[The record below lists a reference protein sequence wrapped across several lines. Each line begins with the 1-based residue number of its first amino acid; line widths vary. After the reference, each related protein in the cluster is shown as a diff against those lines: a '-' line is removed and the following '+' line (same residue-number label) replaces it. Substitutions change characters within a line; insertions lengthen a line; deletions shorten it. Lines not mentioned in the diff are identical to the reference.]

1 MQLGKQYLEDTDMVK
16 KTDNAIN
23 ILTALKFKGVGNAWI
38 YNNLK
43 GGESPEDIVTILN
56 EKKIPATLSDFNYK
70 REGVRSVLNN
80 MYKQVDG
87 FCLTALGD
95 DDFPNITGKIPP
107 ADRPVVLFY
116 KGDINLIGSQNN
128 NVAVIGV
135 LTPLGDVEQR
145 EREVVKMLVD
155 KGVTIVSG
163 LALGCDSIS
172 HDETLRN
179 NGKTVAVL
187 PSPLNDIMPKSNLR
201 LANEILESGGLLVTE
216 YYEPISSKYEL
227 SSRYIKRDRLQAM
240 FSKCVLLAASY
251 AENREGKDCGSRHA
265 LSKAKEYG
273 ISRAVIYNAETD
285 SDNQMFDLSRQ
296 IIGEGGTT
304 IINSSNIGASIEHI
318 CQNTIAKQ
326 KSLF

>member
-1 MQLGKQYLEDTDMVK
+1 MAK

-43 GGESPEDIVTILN
+43 GGESPDVIVAKLN
-56 EKKIPATLSDFNYK
+56 EKNIAATACGFNQK
-70 REGVRSVLNN
+70 REEVRNVLNA
-80 MYKQVDG
+80 MYKQVYG
-87 FCLTALGD
+87 FGVTALGD
-95 DDFPNITGKIPP
+95 EDFPKICGNVSA
-107 ADRPVVLFY
+107 ADYPVVLFY
-116 KGDINLIGSQNN
+116 KGDISLIEKPNN

-155 KGVTIVSG
+155 NGITIVSG
-163 LALGCDSIS
+163 LALGCDSIA
-172 HDETLRN
+172 HDETLKN

-216 YYEPISSKYEL
+216 YYEPILSRYEL

-251 AENREGKDCGSRHA
+251 AENRDGKDCGSRHA
-265 LSKAKEYG
+265 LKKAKEYG
-273 ISRAVIYNAETD
+273 ISRAVIYNATTD
-285 SDNQMFDLSRQ
+285 ANNDMFDLSRQ
-296 IIGEGGTT
+296 IIKEGGAIVIKNDNIVTVV
-304 IINSSNIGASIEHI
+304 NSV
-318 CQNTIAKQ
+318 CQIKKANQ

>member
-1 MQLGKQYLEDTDMVK
+1 MK

-23 ILTALKFKGVGNAWI
+23 ILAALRFKGVGNAWI

-43 GGESPEDIVTILN
+43 GGESPEVIVKILN
-56 EKKIPATLSDFNYK
+56 EKKIPATLAGFNYK
-70 REGVRSVLNN
+70 RDEVRDILNN

-87 FCLTALGD
+87 FGVTAVGD
-95 DDFPNITGKIPP
+95 DDFPKITGKIPP
-107 ADRPVVLFY
+107 ADRPAVLFY
-116 KGDINLIGSQNN
+116 KGDIKLIGSQNN

-145 EREVVKMLVD
+145 EREAVKMLVD

-285 SDNQMFDLSRQ
+285 SGNQMFDLSRQ
-296 IIGEGGTT
+296 IINEGGALILKPNDLAVTV
-304 IINSSNIGASIEHI
+304 EK
-318 CQNTIAKQ
+318 IAKQ
-326 KSLF
+326 KIAEQKNLF

>member
-1 MQLGKQYLEDTDMVK
+1 MAK
-16 KTDNAIN
+16 KTENAVN

-43 GGESPEDIVTILN
+43 GGESAEVIVNTLN
-56 EKKIPATLSDFNYK
+56 AKRIPATLADFNQE
-70 REGVRSVLNN
+70 RDNVRNALNA

-87 FCLTALGD
+87 FGITALGD
-95 DDFPNITGKIPP
+95 DDFPKLGGKIPP
-107 ADRPVVLFY
+107 ADNPVVLFY
-116 KGDINLIGSQNN
+116 KGDIKLIENRNN

-135 LTPLGDVEQR
+135 LAPLGDVEQR

-163 LALGCDSIS
+163 LALGCDSIA
-172 HDETLRN
+172 HNETLKN

-216 YYEPISSKYEL
+216 YYEPIASKYEL

-251 AENREGKDCGSRHA
+251 AENRDGKDCGSRHA
-265 LSKAKEYG
+265 LKKAKEYG
-273 ISRAVIYNAETD
+273 ISRAVIYNEATD
-285 SDNQMFDLSRQ
+285 KGNDMFDLSRQ
-296 IIGEGGTT
+296 IINEGGAIVIKPDNIETSVEKICRHKT
-304 IINSSNIGASIEHI
+304 IIE
-318 CQNTIAKQ
+318 Q
-326 KSLF
+326 KLF

>member
-1 MQLGKQYLEDTDMVK
+1 MQSEKLYSEDTNMGK

-23 ILTALKFKGVGNAWI
+23 ILAALRFKGVGNAWI

-43 GGESPEDIVTILN
+43 GGESPEVIVKILN
-56 EKKIPATLSDFNYK
+56 EKKIPATLAGFNYK
-70 REGVRSVLNN
+70 RDEVRDILNN

-87 FCLTALGD
+87 FGVTALGD
-95 DDFPNITGKIPP
+95 DDFPKISGKIPP

-116 KGDINLIGSQNN
+116 KGDIKLIGSQNN

-145 EREVVKMLVD
+145 EREAVKMLVD

-285 SDNQMFDLSRQ
+285 SGNQMFDLSRQ
-296 IIGEGGTT
+296 IINEGGALILKPNDLAATV
-304 IINSSNIGASIEHI
+304 EK
-318 CQNTIAKQ
+318 IAKQ
-326 KSLF
+326 KIAEQKNLF

>member
-1 MQLGKQYLEDTDMVK
+1 MK

-43 GGESPEDIVTILN
+43 GGESPEVIVKILN
-56 EKKIPATLSDFNYK
+56 EKKISVTLSGFNYK
-70 REGVRSVLNN
+70 RDEVRDVLNN

-87 FCLTALGD
+87 FGVTAWGD
-95 DDFPNITGKIPP
+95 DDFPKITGKISP
-107 ADRPVVLFY
+107 ADYPVVLFY
-116 KGDINLIGSQNN
+116 KGDISLIKSTNN

-251 AENREGKDCGSRHA
+251 AENRDGKDCGSRHA
-265 LSKAKEYG
+265 LKKAKEYG
-273 ISRAVIYNAETD
+273 ISRAVIYNEATD
-285 SDNQMFDLSRQ
+285 KDNDMFDLSRQ
-296 IIGEGGTT
+296 IINEGGAIVITPDNLATT
-304 IINSSNIGASIEHI
+304 VEKITL
-318 CQNTIAKQ
+318 QKIAEQ
-326 KSLF
+326 KKLF

>member
-1 MQLGKQYLEDTDMVK
+1 MQSEKLYSEDTNMGK

-23 ILTALKFKGVGNAWI
+23 ILAALKFKGVGNAWI

-43 GGESPEDIVTILN
+43 GGESPEVIVKILN
-56 EKKIPATLSDFNYK
+56 EKKISVTLSGFNSK
-70 REGVRSVLNN
+70 RDEVRDILNN

-87 FCLTALGD
+87 FGVTALGD
-95 DDFPNITGKIPP
+95 DDFPKITGKIPP

-116 KGDINLIGSQNN
+116 KGDIKLIGSQNN

-145 EREVVKMLVD
+145 ERETVKMLVD

-265 LSKAKEYG
+265 LNKAKEYG

-285 SDNQMFDLSRQ
+285 SGNQMFDLSRQ
-296 IIGEGGTT
+296 IINEGGALILKPNDLAATV
-304 IINSSNIGASIEHI
+304 EK
-318 CQNTIAKQ
+318 IAKQ
-326 KSLF
+326 KIAEQKNLF

>member
-1 MQLGKQYLEDTDMVK
+1 MK

-23 ILTALKFKGVGNAWI
+23 ILAALKFKGVGNAWI

-43 GGESPEDIVTILN
+43 GGESPEVIVKILN
-56 EKKIPATLSDFNYK
+56 EKKIPATLAGFNYK
-70 REGVRSVLNN
+70 RDEVRDILNN

-87 FCLTALGD
+87 FGVTAVGD
-95 DDFPNITGKIPP
+95 DDFPKITGKIPP
-107 ADRPVVLFY
+107 ADRPAVLFY
-116 KGDINLIGSQNN
+116 KGDIKLIGSQNN

-145 EREVVKMLVD
+145 EREAVKMLVD

-285 SDNQMFDLSRQ
+285 SGNQMFDLSRQ
-296 IIGEGGTT
+296 IINEGGALILKPNDLAVTV
-304 IINSSNIGASIEHI
+304 EK
-318 CQNTIAKQ
+318 IAKQ
-326 KSLF
+326 KIAEQKNLF

>member
-1 MQLGKQYLEDTDMVK
+1 MQLVKQYSEDTNMGK

-43 GGESPEDIVTILN
+43 GGESPEVIVKMLN
-56 EKKIPATLSDFNYK
+56 EKKISATHSDFNYK
-70 REGVRSVLNN
+70 RDEVRTVLNN
-80 MYKQVDG
+80 MYQQVDG
-87 FCLTALGD
+87 FGVTALGD
-95 DDFPNITGKIPP
+95 DDFPKIAGKIPP
-107 ADRPVVLFY
+107 ADHPVVLFY
-116 KGDINLIGSQNN
+116 KGDIKLIGTQNN

-145 EREVVKMLVD
+145 EREVVKMLVN
-155 KGVTIVSG
+155 KGITIVSG

-201 LANEILESGGLLVTE
+201 LANEILDNGGLLVTE
-216 YYEPISSKYEL
+216 YYEPITSKYEL
-227 SSRYIKRDRLQAM
+227 SSRYVKRDRLQAM

-251 AENREGKDCGSRHA
+251 AENREGNDCGSRHA
-265 LSKAKEYG
+265 LNKAKEYG
-273 ISRAVIYNAETD
+273 ISRAVIYDANTD
-285 SDNQMFDLSRQ
+285 STNKMFDLSRQ
-296 IIGEGGTT
+296 IIGEGGALILKPNDWAVTV
-304 IINSSNIGASIEHI
+304 EK
-318 CQNTIAKQ
+318 IARQ
-326 KSLF
+326 KISGQKKLF

>member
-1 MQLGKQYLEDTDMVK
+1 M
-16 KTDNAIN
+16 
-23 ILTALKFKGVGNAWI
+23 
-38 YNNLK
+38 
-43 GGESPEDIVTILN
+43 
-56 EKKIPATLSDFNYK
+56 
-70 REGVRSVLNN
+70 
-80 MYKQVDG
+80 
-87 FCLTALGD
+87 
-95 DDFPNITGKIPP
+95 
-107 ADRPVVLFY
+107 VLFY
-116 KGDINLIGSQNN
+116 KGDISLIENPNN

-273 ISRAVIYNAETD
+273 ISRAVIYNVETD
-285 SDNQMFDLSRQ
+285 SGNQMFDLSRQ
-296 IIGEGGTT
+296 IINEGCALILKPNDLAATVEK
-304 IINSSNIGASIEHI
+304 IV
-318 CQNTIAKQ
+318 QQKIAEQ
-326 KSLF
+326 KNLF

>member
-1 MQLGKQYLEDTDMVK
+1 MGK

-43 GGESPEDIVTILN
+43 GGESPEVIVKILN
-56 EKKIPATLSDFNYK
+56 EKKISATLSDFNYK
-70 REGVRSVLNN
+70 RDEVRTVLNN
-80 MYKQVDG
+80 MYQQVDG
-87 FCLTALGD
+87 FGVTALGD
-95 DDFPNITGKIPP
+95 DDFPKIAGKIPP
-107 ADRPVVLFY
+107 ADHPVVLFY
-116 KGDINLIGSQNN
+116 KGDIKLIGTQNN

-251 AENREGKDCGSRHA
+251 AENRDGKDCGSRHA
-265 LSKAKEYG
+265 LKKAKEYG
-273 ISRAVIYNAETD
+273 ISRAVIYDEATD
-285 SDNQMFDLSRQ
+285 KGNDMFDLSRQ
-296 IIGEGGTT
+296 IINEGGAIVVGREKQAT
-304 IINSSNIGASIEHI
+304 AVDKI
-318 CQNTIAKQ
+318 CQYKIVEQ
-326 KSLF
+326 KNLF

>member
-1 MQLGKQYLEDTDMVK
+1 MK

-43 GGESPEDIVTILN
+43 GGESIEEII
-56 EKKIPATLSDFNYK
+56 
-70 REGVRSVLNN
+70 SVLNSKN
-80 MYKQVDG
+80 IAATAYDFNQKREQVRNVLNTMYKQVDG
-87 FCLTALGD
+87 FDVTALGD
-95 DDFPNITGKIPP
+95 EDFPKISGNISA
-107 ADRPVVLFY
+107 ADYPVVLFY
-116 KGDINLIGSQNN
+116 KGDISLIKSTNN

-155 KGVTIVSG
+155 KGVTIISG

-187 PSPLNDIMPKSNLR
+187 PSPLNNIMPKSNLR

-216 YYEPISSKYEL
+216 YYEPILSKYEL

-251 AENREGKDCGSRHA
+251 AENRDGKDCGSRHA
-265 LSKAKEYG
+265 LKKAKEYG
-273 ISRAVIYNAETD
+273 ILRAVIYNEATD
-285 SDNQMFDLSRQ
+285 KGNDMFDLSRQ
-296 IIGEGGTT
+296 IINEGGAIVITPDNLATT
-304 IINSSNIGASIEHI
+304 VEKITL
-318 CQNTIAKQ
+318 QKIAEQ
-326 KSLF
+326 KKLF

>member
-1 MQLGKQYLEDTDMVK
+1 MK

-43 GGESPEDIVTILN
+43 GGESPDVIVQMLN
-56 EKKIPATLSDFNYK
+56 AKNIPITLADFNSK
-70 REGVRSVLNN
+70 RDEVRNVLNN

-87 FCLTALGD
+87 FGVTAWGD
-95 DDFPNITGKIPP
+95 DDFPKITGKIPP
-107 ADRPVVLFY
+107 ADHPVVLFY
-116 KGDINLIGSQNN
+116 KGNISLIETQNN

-251 AENREGKDCGSRHA
+251 AENRDGKDCGSRHA
-265 LSKAKEYG
+265 LKKAKEYG
-273 ISRAVIYNAETD
+273 ISRAVIYNEATD
-285 SDNQMFDLSRQ
+285 KGNDMFDLSRQ
-296 IIGEGGTT
+296 IINEGGAIVITPDNLATT
-304 IINSSNIGASIEHI
+304 VEKITL
-318 CQNTIAKQ
+318 QKIAEQ
-326 KSLF
+326 KKLF

>member
-1 MQLGKQYLEDTDMVK
+1 MK

-43 GGESPEDIVTILN
+43 GGESIDEII
-56 EKKIPATLSDFNYK
+56 
-70 REGVRSVLNN
+70 SVLNSKN
-80 MYKQVDG
+80 IAATAYDFNQKREQVRNVLNTMYKQVDG
-87 FCLTALGD
+87 FDVTALGD
-95 DDFPNITGKIPP
+95 EDFPKISGNISA
-107 ADRPVVLFY
+107 ADYPVVLFY
-116 KGDINLIGSQNN
+116 KGDISLIKSTNN

-251 AENREGKDCGSRHA
+251 AENRDGKDCGSRHA
-265 LSKAKEYG
+265 LKKAKEYG
-273 ISRAVIYNAETD
+273 ILRAVIYNEATD
-285 SDNQMFDLSRQ
+285 KGNDMFDLSRQ
-296 IIGEGGTT
+296 IINEGGAIVITPDNLATT
-304 IINSSNIGASIEHI
+304 VEKITL
-318 CQNTIAKQ
+318 QKIAEQ
-326 KSLF
+326 KKLF

>member
-1 MQLGKQYLEDTDMVK
+1 M
-16 KTDNAIN
+16 
-23 ILTALKFKGVGNAWI
+23 
-38 YNNLK
+38 
-43 GGESPEDIVTILN
+43 
-56 EKKIPATLSDFNYK
+56 
-70 REGVRSVLNN
+70 
-80 MYKQVDG
+80 
-87 FCLTALGD
+87 
-95 DDFPNITGKIPP
+95 
-107 ADRPVVLFY
+107 VLFY
-116 KGDINLIGSQNN
+116 KGDISLIENPNN

-265 LSKAKEYG
+265 LSKAKEHG

-285 SDNQMFDLSRQ
+285 SGNQMFDLSRQ
-296 IIGEGGTT
+296 IINEGGALILKPNDLAAT
-304 IINSSNIGASIEHI
+304 IEKIVG
-318 CQNTIAKQ
+318 QKIAEQ
-326 KSLF
+326 KNLF

>member
-1 MQLGKQYLEDTDMVK
+1 
-16 KTDNAIN
+16 
-23 ILTALKFKGVGNAWI
+23 VGNAWI

-43 GGESPEDIVTILN
+43 GGESAEVIVAKLN
-56 EKKIPATLSDFNYK
+56 EKNIAATACGFNQK
-70 REGVRSVLNN
+70 REEVRNVLNA

-87 FCLTALGD
+87 FGVTALGYE
-95 DDFPNITGKIPP
+95 DFPKICGNVSA
-107 ADRPVVLFY
+107 ADYPVVLFY
-116 KGDINLIGSQNN
+116 KGNISLIKSTNN

-155 KGVTIVSG
+155 KGITIVSG

-201 LANEILESGGLLVTE
+201 LANEILDSGGLLVTE
-216 YYEPISSKYEL
+216 YYEPILSRYEL

-240 FSKCVLLAASY
+240 FSKCVVLAASY
-251 AENREGKDCGSRHA
+251 AENRDGKDCGSRHD
-265 LSKAKEYG
+265 LKKAKEYG
-273 ISRAVIYNAETD
+273 ISRAVIYNEATD
-285 SDNQMFDLSRQ
+285 KGNDMFELSRQ
-296 IIGEGGTT
+296 IINEGGAIVIKPDNIETSVEKICRHKT
-304 IINSSNIGASIEHI
+304 IIE
-318 CQNTIAKQ
+318 Q
-326 KSLF
+326 KLL

>member
-1 MQLGKQYLEDTDMVK
+1 MLLGKLYSEDTKMGK

-43 GGESPEDIVTILN
+43 GGESPDVIVQMLNAKNITI
-56 EKKIPATLSDFNYK
+56 TLADFNSK
-70 REGVRSVLNN
+70 RDEVRNVLNT

-87 FCLTALGD
+87 FSVTALGD
-95 DDFPNITGKIPP
+95 EDFPKISGNISA
-107 ADRPVVLFY
+107 ADYPVVLFY
-116 KGDINLIGSQNN
+116 KGDISLIKSTNN

-216 YYEPISSKYEL
+216 YYEPILSRYEL
-227 SSRYIKRDRLQAM
+227 SSRYIRRDRLQAM

-265 LSKAKEYG
+265 LKKAKEYG
-273 ISRAVIYNAETD
+273 ISRAVIYDETTD
-285 SDNQMFDLSRQ
+285 KDNDMFDLSRQ
-296 IIGEGGTT
+296 IIKEGGAIVIKPDNIETSVEKICRHKT
-304 IINSSNIGASIEHI
+304 IIE
-318 CQNTIAKQ
+318 Q
-326 KSLF
+326 KLL

>member
-1 MQLGKQYLEDTDMVK
+1 MGK

-43 GGESPEDIVTILN
+43 GGESIDEII
-56 EKKIPATLSDFNYK
+56 
-70 REGVRSVLNN
+70 SVLNSKN
-80 MYKQVDG
+80 IAATAYDFNQKREQVRNVLNTMYKQVDG
-87 FCLTALGD
+87 FDVTALGD
-95 DDFPNITGKIPP
+95 EDFPKISGNISA
-107 ADRPVVLFY
+107 ADYPVVLFY
-116 KGDINLIGSQNN
+116 KGDISLIKSTNN

-179 NGKTVAVL
+179 HGKTVAVL
-187 PSPLNDIMPKSNLR
+187 PSPLNNIMPKSNLR

-251 AENREGKDCGSRHA
+251 AENRDGKDCGSRHA
-265 LSKAKEYG
+265 LKKAKEYG
-273 ISRAVIYNAETD
+273 ISRAVIYNEATD
-285 SDNQMFDLSRQ
+285 KGNDMFDLSRQ
-296 IIGEGGTT
+296 IIKEGGAIVVGREKQAT
-304 IINSSNIGASIEHI
+304 AVDKI
-318 CQNTIAKQ
+318 CQYKIVEQ
-326 KSLF
+326 KNLF

>member
-1 MQLGKQYLEDTDMVK
+1 MK

-43 GGESPEDIVTILN
+43 GGESIDEII
-56 EKKIPATLSDFNYK
+56 
-70 REGVRSVLNN
+70 SVLNSKN
-80 MYKQVDG
+80 IAATAYDFNQKREQVRNVLNTMYKQVDG
-87 FCLTALGD
+87 FDVTALGD
-95 DDFPNITGKIPP
+95 EDFPKISGNISA
-107 ADRPVVLFY
+107 ADYPVVLFY
-116 KGDINLIGSQNN
+116 KGDISLIKSINN

-155 KGVTIVSG
+155 KGITIVSG

-251 AENREGKDCGSRHA
+251 AENRDGKDCGSRHA
-265 LSKAKEYG
+265 LKKAKEYG
-273 ISRAVIYNAETD
+273 ISRAVIYNEATD
-285 SDNQMFDLSRQ
+285 KGNDMFDLSRQ
-296 IIGEGGTT
+296 IIKEGGAIVITPDNLATT
-304 IINSSNIGASIEHI
+304 VEKITL
-318 CQNTIAKQ
+318 QKIAEQ
-326 KSLF
+326 KKLF

>member
-1 MQLGKQYLEDTDMVK
+1 MLSGKLYSEGTKMGK

-23 ILTALKFKGVGNAWI
+23 ILTALKFKGVGNAWV

-43 GGESPEDIVTILN
+43 GGESSEVIVKILN
-56 EKKIPATLSDFNYK
+56 EKKISVTLSGFNYK
-70 REGVRSVLNN
+70 RDEVRNVLNN

-87 FCLTALGD
+87 FDVTAWGD
-95 DDFPNITGKIPP
+95 DDFPKITGKIPP
-107 ADRPVVLFY
+107 ADHPVVLFY
-116 KGDINLIGSQNN
+116 KGNISLIETQNN

-145 EREVVKMLVD
+145 EREVVKMLVN

-172 HDETLRN
+172 HDETLRC

-216 YYEPISSKYEL
+216 YYEPILSRYEL
-227 SSRYIKRDRLQAM
+227 SSRYIRRDRLQAM

-265 LSKAKEYG
+265 LKKAKEYG
-273 ISRAVIYNAETD
+273 ISRAVIYDETTD
-285 SDNQMFDLSRQ
+285 KDNDMFDLSRQ
-296 IIGEGGTT
+296 IINEGGAIILKPNDLAAT
-304 IINSSNIGASIEHI
+304 IEKI
-318 CQNTIAKQ
+318 TRQ
-326 KSLF
+326 KIVEQKNLF

>member
-1 MQLGKQYLEDTDMVK
+1 MK

-43 GGESPEDIVTILN
+43 GGESPDVIVQMLNAKNITI
-56 EKKIPATLSDFNYK
+56 TLADFNYK
-70 REGVRSVLNN
+70 REEVRNVLNN

-87 FCLTALGD
+87 FGVTALGD
-95 DDFPNITGKIPP
+95 EDFPKISGNISA
-107 ADRPVVLFY
+107 ADYPVVLFY
-116 KGDINLIGSQNN
+116 KGDISLIKSANN

-187 PSPLNDIMPKSNLR
+187 PSPLNNIMPKSNLR

-251 AENREGKDCGSRHA
+251 AENRDGKDCGSRHA
-265 LSKAKEYG
+265 LKKAKEYG
-273 ISRAVIYNAETD
+273 ISRAAIYNATTD
-285 SDNQMFDLSRQ
+285 ANNDMFDLSRQ
-296 IIGEGGTT
+296 IIKEGGT
-304 IINSSNIGASIEHI
+304 IVINPDNLEASIEKI
-318 CQNTIAKQ
+318 CRHETIIEQ
-326 KSLF
+326 KLL

>member
-1 MQLGKQYLEDTDMVK
+1 MAK

-23 ILTALKFKGVGNAWI
+23 ILTALKYKGVGKAWI
-38 YNNLK
+38 FNNLK
-43 GGESPEDIVTILN
+43 GGESIDEIISVLN
-56 EKKIPATLSDFNYK
+56 TKNIAATAYDFNQK
-70 REGVRSVLNN
+70 REQVRNVLNN

-87 FCLTALGD
+87 FDVTALGD
-95 DDFPNITGKIPP
+95 EDFPKISGNISA
-107 ADRPVVLFY
+107 ADYPVVLFY
-116 KGDINLIGSQNN
+116 KGDISLIKSANN

-135 LTPLGDVEQR
+135 LTPLGDVEKR

-187 PSPLNDIMPKSNLR
+187 PSPLNNIMPKSNLR

-251 AENREGKDCGSRHA
+251 AENRDGKDCGSRHA
-265 LSKAKEYG
+265 LKKAKEYG
-273 ISRAVIYNAETD
+273 ISRAVIYDEATD
-285 SDNQMFDLSRQ
+285 KGNDMFDLSRQ
-296 IIGEGGTT
+296 IINEGGAIILKPDNLATT
-304 IINSSNIGASIEHI
+304 VEKITL
-318 CQNTIAKQ
+318 QKIAEQ
-326 KSLF
+326 KKLF

>member
-1 MQLGKQYLEDTDMVK
+1 MAK

-43 GGESPEDIVTILN
+43 GGESAEVIVAKLN
-56 EKKIPATLSDFNYK
+56 EKNIAATACGFNQK
-70 REGVRSVLNN
+70 REEVRNVLNA
-80 MYKQVDG
+80 MYKQVYG
-87 FCLTALGD
+87 FGVTALGD
-95 DDFPNITGKIPP
+95 EDFPKICGNVSA
-107 ADRPVVLFY
+107 ADYPVVLFY
-116 KGDINLIGSQNN
+116 KGDISLIEKPNN

-135 LTPLGDVEQR
+135 LNPSGDVEQR
-145 EREVVKMLVD
+145 EREVVKHFVN

-163 LALGCDSIS
+163 LALGCDSIA
-172 HDETLRN
+172 HDETLKN

-265 LSKAKEYG
+265 LKKAKDYG
-273 ISRAVIYNAETD
+273 ISRAVIYDETTD
-285 SDNQMFDLSRQ
+285 KDNDMFDLSRQ
-296 IIGEGGTT
+296 IINEGGAIVIKPDNIETSVEKICRHKT
-304 IINSSNIGASIEHI
+304 IIE
-318 CQNTIAKQ
+318 Q
-326 KSLF
+326 KLF

>member
-1 MQLGKQYLEDTDMVK
+1 MAK

-43 GGESPEDIVTILN
+43 GGESPEVIVKILN
-56 EKKIPATLSDFNYK
+56 EKKIPATLAGFNYK
-70 REGVRSVLNN
+70 RDEVRDILNN

-87 FCLTALGD
+87 FGVTALGD
-95 DDFPNITGKIPP
+95 EDFPKICGNVSA
-107 ADRPVVLFY
+107 ADYPVVLFY
-116 KGDINLIGSQNN
+116 KGDISLIEKPNN

-135 LTPLGDVEQR
+135 LNPSGDVEQR
-145 EREVVKMLVD
+145 EREVVKHFVN

-240 FSKCVLLAASY
+240 FSKCVVLAASY

-265 LSKAKEYG
+265 LKKAKDYG
-273 ISRAVIYNAETD
+273 ISRAVIYNEATD
-285 SDNQMFDLSRQ
+285 KDNDMFDLSRQ
-296 IIGEGGTT
+296 IIKEGGAIVIKNDNLTAT
-304 IINSSNIGASIEHI
+304 IEK
-318 CQNTIAKQ
+318 IARQ
-326 KSLF
+326 KIDEQKKLF

>member
-1 MQLGKQYLEDTDMVK
+1 MGK
-16 KTDNAIN
+16 KTDNTIN
-23 ILTALKFKGVGNAWI
+23 ILAALKFKGVGNAWI

-43 GGESPEDIVTILN
+43 GGESPEVIVKILN
-56 EKKIPATLSDFNYK
+56 EKKIPATLAGFNYK
-70 REGVRSVLNN
+70 RDEVRDILNN

-87 FCLTALGD
+87 FGVTAVGD
-95 DDFPNITGKIPP
+95 DDFPKISGKIPP

-116 KGDINLIGSQNN
+116 KGDIKLIGSQNN

-145 EREVVKMLVD
+145 EREAVKMLVD

-296 IIGEGGTT
+296 IINEGGALILKPNDLAATV
-304 IINSSNIGASIEHI
+304 EK
-318 CQNTIAKQ
+318 IAKQ
-326 KSLF
+326 KIAEQKNLF

>member
-1 MQLGKQYLEDTDMVK
+1 MLLGKLYSEDTKMGK

-43 GGESPEDIVTILN
+43 GGESPEVIIKILN
-56 EKKIPATLSDFNYK
+56 EKKIPVTLSGFNYK
-70 REGVRSVLNN
+70 RDEVRDVLNN

-87 FCLTALGD
+87 FGVTAWGD
-95 DDFPNITGKIPP
+95 DDFPKITGKIPP
-107 ADRPVVLFY
+107 ADHPVVLFY
-116 KGDINLIGSQNN
+116 KGDISLIENPNN
-128 NVAVIGV
+128 NVAMIGV
-135 LTPLGDVEQR
+135 LTPLGDVEHR
-145 EREVVKMLVD
+145 EREVVKHFVN

-163 LALGCDSIS
+163 LALGCDSIA
-172 HDETLRN
+172 HDETLKN

-240 FSKCVLLAASY
+240 FSKCVVLAASY

-265 LSKAKEYG
+265 LKKAKDYG
-273 ISRAVIYNAETD
+273 ISRAVIYDEATD
-285 SDNQMFDLSRQ
+285 KGNDMFDLSRQ
-296 IIGEGGTT
+296 IIKEGGAIVIKNDNIVTVV
-304 IINSSNIGASIEHI
+304 NSV
-318 CQNTIAKQ
+318 CQIKKANQ

>member
-1 MQLGKQYLEDTDMVK
+1 MK

-43 GGESPEDIVTILN
+43 GGESPDMIV
-56 EKKIPATLSDFNYK
+56 KIFNAKNIPITLADFNSK
-70 REGVRSVLNN
+70 RDEVRNVLNN
-80 MYKQVDG
+80 MYKQV
-87 FCLTALGD
+87 GD
-95 DDFPNITGKIPP
+95 ENFPQISGNISA
-107 ADRPVVLFY
+107 ADYPVVLFY
-116 KGDINLIGSQNN
+116 KGDISLIKSANN

-145 EREVVKMLVD
+145 EREVVKMLVN

-172 HDETLRN
+172 HDETLRC

-187 PSPLNDIMPKSNLR
+187 PSPMNDIMPKSNLR

-251 AENREGKDCGSRHA
+251 AENRDGKDCGSRHA
-265 LSKAKEYG
+265 LKKAKEYG
-273 ISRAVIYNAETD
+273 ISRAVIYNEATD
-285 SDNQMFDLSRQ
+285 KDNDMFDLSRQ
-296 IIGEGGTT
+296 IINEGGAIVIKPDNIETAVEKICRHKT
-304 IINSSNIGASIEHI
+304 IIE
-318 CQNTIAKQ
+318 Q
-326 KSLF
+326 KLL

>member
-1 MQLGKQYLEDTDMVK
+1 MK

-23 ILTALKFKGVGNAWI
+23 ILTTLKFKGVGNAWI

-43 GGESPEDIVTILN
+43 GGESIDEIISVLNSKNIAVT
-56 EKKIPATLSDFNYK
+56 AYDFNQK
-70 REGVRSVLNN
+70 REQVRNVLNN

-87 FCLTALGD
+87 FSVTALGD
-95 DDFPNITGKIPP
+95 EDFPKISGNISA
-107 ADRPVVLFY
+107 ADYPVVLFY
-116 KGDINLIGSQNN
+116 KGDISLIKSTNN

-187 PSPLNDIMPKSNLR
+187 PSPLNNIMPKSNLR

-251 AENREGKDCGSRHA
+251 AENRDGKDCGSRHA
-265 LSKAKEYG
+265 LNKAKEYG
-273 ISRAVIYNAETD
+273 ISRAVIYDANTD
-285 SDNQMFDLSRQ
+285 STNKMFDLSRQ
-296 IIGEGGTT
+296 IIGEGGVLILKPNDWAVTV
-304 IINSSNIGASIEHI
+304 EK
-318 CQNTIAKQ
+318 IARQ
-326 KSLF
+326 KISGQKKLF

>member
-1 MQLGKQYLEDTDMVK
+1 MK
-16 KTDNAIN
+16 KTDNTIN
-23 ILTALKFKGVGNAWI
+23 ILAALKFKGVGNAWI

-43 GGESPEDIVTILN
+43 GGESPEVIVKILN
-56 EKKIPATLSDFNYK
+56 EKKIPTTLAGFNYK
-70 REGVRSVLNN
+70 RDEVRGILNN

-87 FCLTALGD
+87 FGVTALGD
-95 DDFPNITGKIPP
+95 DDFPKISGKIPP

-116 KGDINLIGSQNN
+116 KGDIKLIGSQNN

-145 EREVVKMLVD
+145 EREAVKMLVD

-163 LALGCDSIS
+163 LALGCDFIS

-285 SDNQMFDLSRQ
+285 SGNQMFDLSRQ
-296 IIGEGGTT
+296 IINEGGALILKPNDLAATV
-304 IINSSNIGASIEHI
+304 EK
-318 CQNTIAKQ
+318 IAKQ
-326 KSLF
+326 KIAEQKNLF

>member
-1 MQLGKQYLEDTDMVK
+1 MK

-23 ILTALKFKGVGNAWI
+23 ILTTLKFKGVGNAWI

-43 GGESPEDIVTILN
+43 GGESIDEII
-56 EKKIPATLSDFNYK
+56 
-70 REGVRSVLNN
+70 SVLNSKN
-80 MYKQVDG
+80 IAATAYDFNQKREQVRNVLNTMYKQVDG
-87 FCLTALGD
+87 FDVTALGD
-95 DDFPNITGKIPP
+95 EDFPKISGNISA
-107 ADRPVVLFY
+107 ADYPVVLFY
-116 KGDINLIGSQNN
+116 KGDISLIKSTNN

-155 KGVTIVSG
+155 KGVTIISG

-187 PSPLNDIMPKSNLR
+187 PSPLNNIMPKSNLR

-216 YYEPISSKYEL
+216 YYEPISTKYEL
-227 SSRYIKRDRLQAM
+227 SARYIKRDRLQAM

-251 AENREGKDCGSRHA
+251 AENRDGKDCGSRHA
-265 LSKAKEYG
+265 LKKAKEYG
-273 ISRAVIYNAETD
+273 ISRAVIYDEATD
-285 SDNQMFDLSRQ
+285 KGNDMFDLSRQ
-296 IIGEGGTT
+296 IINEGGA
-304 IINSSNIGASIEHI
+304 IILKPDNLATAVEKITL
-318 CQNTIAKQ
+318 QKIAEQ
-326 KSLF
+326 KKLF

>member
-1 MQLGKQYLEDTDMVK
+1 MK

-23 ILTALKFKGVGNAWI
+23 ILAALRFKGVGNAWI

-43 GGESPEDIVTILN
+43 GGESPEVIVKILN
-56 EKKIPATLSDFNYK
+56 EKKIPATLAGFNYK
-70 REGVRSVLNN
+70 RDEVRDILNN

-87 FCLTALGD
+87 FGVTALGD
-95 DDFPNITGKIPP
+95 DDFPKITGKIPP

-116 KGDINLIGSQNN
+116 KGDIKLIGSQNN

-145 EREVVKMLVD
+145 EREAVQMLVD

-216 YYEPISSKYEL
+216 YYEPILSRYEL
-227 SSRYIKRDRLQAM
+227 SSRYIRRDRLQAM

-296 IIGEGGTT
+296 IINEGGALILKPNDLAATV
-304 IINSSNIGASIEHI
+304 EK
-318 CQNTIAKQ
+318 IAKQ
-326 KSLF
+326 KIAEQKNLF

>member
-1 MQLGKQYLEDTDMVK
+1 MQSEKLYSEDTNMGK

-23 ILTALKFKGVGNAWI
+23 ILAALKFKGVGNAWI

-43 GGESPEDIVTILN
+43 GGESPEIIVKILN
-56 EKKIPATLSDFNYK
+56 EKKIPATLAGFNYK
-70 REGVRSVLNN
+70 RDEVRDILNN

-87 FCLTALGD
+87 FGVTALGD
-95 DDFPNITGKIPP
+95 DDFPKITGKIPP

-116 KGDINLIGSQNN
+116 KGDIKLIGSQND

-135 LTPLGDVEQR
+135 LTPLGGVEQR
-145 EREVVKMLVD
+145 EREAVKMLVD

-265 LSKAKEYG
+265 LNKAKEYG

-285 SDNQMFDLSRQ
+285 SGNKMFDLSRQ
-296 IIGEGGTT
+296 IINEGGALILKPNDLAATV
-304 IINSSNIGASIEHI
+304 EK
-318 CQNTIAKQ
+318 IAKQ
-326 KSLF
+326 KIAEQKNLF

>member
-1 MQLGKQYLEDTDMVK
+1 MGK

-43 GGESPEDIVTILN
+43 GGESPEVIIKILN
-56 EKKIPATLSDFNYK
+56 EKKIPVTLSGFNYK
-70 REGVRSVLNN
+70 RDEVRDVLNN

-87 FCLTALGD
+87 FGVTAWGD
-95 DDFPNITGKIPP
+95 DDFPKITGKIPP
-107 ADRPVVLFY
+107 ADHPVVLFY
-116 KGDINLIGSQNN
+116 KGDISLIENPNN
-128 NVAVIGV
+128 NVAMIGV
-135 LTPLGDVEQR
+135 LTPLGDVEHR
-145 EREVVKMLVD
+145 EREVVKHFVN

-163 LALGCDSIS
+163 LALGCDSIA
-172 HDETLRN
+172 HDETLKN

-240 FSKCVLLAASY
+240 FSKCVVLAASY

-265 LSKAKEYG
+265 LKKAKDYG
-273 ISRAVIYNAETD
+273 ISRAVIYDEATD
-285 SDNQMFDLSRQ
+285 KGNDMFDLSRQ
-296 IIGEGGTT
+296 IIKEGGAIVIKNDNIVTVV
-304 IINSSNIGASIEHI
+304 NSV
-318 CQNTIAKQ
+318 CQIKKANQ